1 MVREKAT
8 RIRKL
13 QCCGRSLFDPWN
25 KHPGSA
31 TLEKWFE
38 YLEEYIIF
46 FLIFEESG
54 HQLIRKIFDLYVDS
68 APSGLN

>member
-1 MVREKAT
+1 MVSREMVRLPGGMHS
-8 RIRKL
+8 RYWL
-13 QCCGRSLFDPWN
+13 QKRLKWSR
-25 KHPGSA
+25 
-31 TLEKWFE
+31 EKWFE